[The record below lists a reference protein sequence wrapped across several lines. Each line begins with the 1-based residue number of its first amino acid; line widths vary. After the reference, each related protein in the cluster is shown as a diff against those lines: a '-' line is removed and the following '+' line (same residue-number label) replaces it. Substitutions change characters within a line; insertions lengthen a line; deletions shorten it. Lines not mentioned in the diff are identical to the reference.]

1 MALIGLITKADELIW
16 MILYFFQLGFH
27 RLRAADLTSV
37 PTISEPQEVL
47 DMEGHIVGIALDP
60 SGRYLHVNV
69 RHWPQGAAP
78 VTDSSMPIAEDIQM
92 RVLDLQEKR

>member
-1 MALIGLITKADELIW
+1 MNRFMIW
-16 MILYFFQLGFH
+16 DNLYFFQLGFH
-27 RLRAADLTSV
+27 RLRAADLASV
-37 PTISEPQEVL
+37 PTISEPEEVL

-69 RHWPQGAAP
+69 RRWPQGAAP
-78 VTDSSMPIAEDIQM
+78 VADSSLPIAEDIQM